1 MTTIRGGALQGTG
14 IKFMTL
20 DGTISKTE
28 SDLVDDTRDCAHL
41 IYFCE
46 CDTAAGLITFIADQ
60 LRPLTYAGSL
70 MASTMDHVRNEGLH
84 EKMLTIIY
92 TKAGYNLQVDIGE
105 DQSADYPL
113 TTLDA
118 VGEFWGGFFHARP
131 DHFAS
136 VGKRTWRA
144 NPTVT
149 S

>member
-20 DGTISKTE
+20 DGTINKTE

-46 CDTAAGLITFIADQ
+46 CDTAAGLITFTADQ
-60 LRPLTYAGSL
+60 LRPVTYAGSL
-70 MASTMDHVRNEGLH
+70 MASTMDHVRNDGFN

-118 VGEFWGGFFHARP
+118 VGEFWDGFFIVRP
-131 DHFAS
+131 DQHATHGY
-136 VGKRTWRA
+136 VTRNAT
-144 NPTVT
+144 PTV
-149 S
+149 

>member
-1 MTTIRGGALQGTG
+1 MTTIRGGALEGPG

-20 DGTISKTE
+20 DGTINKTE

-46 CDTAAGLITFIADQ
+46 CDTAAGLITFTADQ
-60 LRPLTYAGSL
+60 LRPITFAGSL
-70 MASTMDHVRNEGLH
+70 MASTMDHVRNEGLN

-105 DQSADYPL
+105 DQLASYAK

-118 VGEFWGGFFHARP
+118 VGEFWSGYFIVRP
-131 DHFAS
+131 DHYET
-136 VGKRTWRA
+136 VGAKTWRA
-144 NPTVT
+144 SPTVAA
-149 S
+149 